1 MNTSITMTAEEKAL
15 QIAALKK
22 QIAELEDK
30 IDNFEIDE
38 DKYDD
43 KYDEWLDE
51 IYGEIMIGNISFLPS
66 RILKELDPIAYRC
79 GFSDYIDS
87 LDIEDDEEYQELQ
100 TELEEVKE
108 EIAELEENE

>member
-1 MNTSITMTAEEKAL
+1 MTAAEKAM

-22 QIAELEDK
+22 QIADLENK

-38 DKYDD
+38 DKYDEN
-43 KYDEWLDE
+43 YDEWLDE

-100 TELEEVKE
+100 TGLEEAKE
-108 EIAELEENE
+108 ELAELEENE

>member
-51 IYGEIMIGNISFLPS
+51 IYGEIMIGCISFLPS
-66 RILKELDPIAYRC
+66 HILKELDPIAYRC
-79 GFSDYIDS
+79 GFSDYVDS
-87 LDIEDDEEYQELQ
+87 LDIEDDEDYQELQ
-100 TELEEVKE
+100 TELEEAKE
-108 EIAELEENE
+108 ELAELEENE

>member
-22 QIAELEDK
+22 QIADLENK

-38 DKYDD
+38 DKYDEN
-43 KYDEWLDE
+43 YDEWLDE

-108 EIAELEENE
+108 ELAELEENE

>member
-1 MNTSITMTAEEKAL
+1 MTTMTSAEKAI
-15 QIAALKK
+15 QVAALKK
-22 QIAELEDK
+22 QIAELENK

-38 DKYDD
+38 DKYDEN
-43 KYDEWLDE
+43 YDEWLDE

-100 TELEEVKE
+100 IELEEAKE
-108 EIAELEENE
+108 ELAKLEENE

>member
-1 MNTSITMTAEEKAL
+1 MTTMTAAEKAI
-15 QIAALKK
+15 QVAALKK
-22 QIAELEDK
+22 QIADLENK

-38 DKYDD
+38 DKYDEN
-43 KYDEWLDE
+43 YDEWLDE
-51 IYGEIMIGNISFLPS
+51 VYGEIMIGNISFLPS

-100 TELEEVKE
+100 TELEEAKE
-108 EIAELEENE
+108 ELAELE

>member
-1 MNTSITMTAEEKAL
+1 MTTMTAEEKAL

-38 DKYDD
+38 DKHDD

-108 EIAELEENE
+108 ELAELEENE

>member
-38 DKYDD
+38 DKYDEN
-43 KYDEWLDE
+43 YDEWLDE

-87 LDIEDDEEYQELQ
+87 LDIENDEEYQELQ

-108 EIAELEENE
+108 ELAELEENE

>member
-1 MNTSITMTAEEKAL
+1 MNTSIIMTAEEKAL

-51 IYGEIMIGNISFLPS
+51 IHGEIMIGCISFLPS
-66 RILKELDPIAYRC
+66 RILSELDPIAYRC

-87 LDIEDDEEYQELQ
+87 LDIEDDEDYQELQ
-100 TELEEVKE
+100 AELEEVKE
-108 EIAELEENE
+108 ELSELEENE

>member
-1 MNTSITMTAEEKAL
+1 MTTMTAAEKAM

-22 QIAELEDK
+22 QIADLENK

-38 DKYDD
+38 DKYDEN
-43 KYDEWLDE
+43 YNEWLDE
-51 IYGEIMIGNISFLPS
+51 IHGEIMIGNISFLPS

-100 TELEEVKE
+100 IELGEVKE
-108 EIAELEENE
+108 ELSKLEENE

>member
-38 DKYDD
+38 DKHDD

-100 TELEEVKE
+100 TELEEAKE
-108 EIAELEENE
+108 ELAELEENE

>member
-1 MNTSITMTAEEKAL
+1 MTTMTTAEKAI
-15 QIAALKK
+15 QVAALKK
-22 QIAELEDK
+22 QIADLENK

-38 DKYDD
+38 DKYDEN
-43 KYDEWLDE
+43 YDEWLDE

-100 TELEEVKE
+100 TELEEAKE
-108 EIAELEENE
+108 ELAELEENE

>member
-1 MNTSITMTAEEKAL
+1 MNTTITMTNAEKAM

-38 DKYDD
+38 DKYDE

-51 IYGEIMIGNISFLPS
+51 IHGEIMIGCISFSPS
-66 RILKELDPIAYRC
+66 RILSELDPIAYRC
-79 GFSDYIDS
+79 GFSDYLDS
-87 LDIEDDEEYQELQ
+87 LDIEDDEDYQELQ
-100 TELEEVKE
+100 DELEEVKKE
-108 EIAELEENE
+108 LEDLEENE

>member
-1 MNTSITMTAEEKAL
+1 MTTMTAAEKAI

-22 QIAELEDK
+22 QIADLENK

-38 DKYDD
+38 DKYDEN
-43 KYDEWLDE
+43 YDEGLDE

-108 EIAELEENE
+108 ELAELEENE

>member
-1 MNTSITMTAEEKAL
+1 MTTMTAEEKAL

-38 DKYDD
+38 DKHDD

-108 EIAELEENE
+108 ELTELEENE

>member
-1 MNTSITMTAEEKAL
+1 MTTMTAAEKAI

-22 QIAELEDK
+22 QIADLENK

-38 DKYDD
+38 DKYDEN
-43 KYDEWLDE
+43 YDEWLDE
-51 IYGEIMIGNISFLPS
+51 IFYGEIMIGNISFLPS

-100 TELEEVKE
+100 TELEEAKE
-108 EIAELEENE
+108 ELAELEENE

>member
-1 MNTSITMTAEEKAL
+1 MTTAEKAI
-15 QIAALKK
+15 QVAALKK
-22 QIAELEDK
+22 QIADLENK

-38 DKYDD
+38 DKYDEN
-43 KYDEWLDE
+43 YDEWLDE
-51 IYGEIMIGNISFLPS
+51 VYGEIMIGNISFLPS

-100 TELEEVKE
+100 TELEEAKE
-108 EIAELEENE
+108 ELAELEENE

>member
-1 MNTSITMTAEEKAL
+1 MTTMTAAEKAM

-22 QIAELEDK
+22 QIADLENK

-38 DKYDD
+38 DKYDEN
-43 KYDEWLDE
+43 YDDWLDE

-79 GFSDYIDS
+79 GFS
-87 LDIEDDEEYQELQ
+87 
-100 TELEEVKE
+100 
-108 EIAELEENE
+108 

>member
-1 MNTSITMTAEEKAL
+1 MTTMTASEKAM

-22 QIAELEDK
+22 QIADLENK

-38 DKYDD
+38 DKYDEN
-43 KYDEWLDE
+43 YDEWLDE

-100 TELEEVKE
+100 TGLEEAKE
-108 EIAELEENE
+108 ELAELEENE

>member
-1 MNTSITMTAEEKAL
+1 MTTINMTEQEKAI

-22 QIAELEDK
+22 QIVELENK

-38 DKYDD
+38 DNYDEKYD
-43 KYDEWLDE
+43 KWLDE

-66 RILKELDPIAYRC
+66 RILRELDPIAYRC

-87 LDIEDDEEYQELQ
+87 LDIEDDEDYQELQ

-108 EIAELEENE
+108 ELADLEGNE

>member
-1 MNTSITMTAEEKAL
+1 MNTSITMTAEEKAI

-22 QIAELEDK
+22 QIADLENK

-38 DKYDD
+38 DKYDEN
-43 KYDEWLDE
+43 YDEWLDE
-51 IYGEIMIGNISFLPS
+51 VYGEIMIGNISFLPS

-100 TELEEVKE
+100 TELEEAKE
-108 EIAELEENE
+108 ELAELEENE

>member
-1 MNTSITMTAEEKAL
+1 MTTMTAAEKAM

-22 QIAELEDK
+22 QIADLENK

-38 DKYDD
+38 DKYDEN
-43 KYDEWLDE
+43 YDEWLDE

-100 TELEEVKE
+100 TELGEVKE
-108 EIAELEENE
+108 ELSKLEENE

>member
-1 MNTSITMTAEEKAL
+1 MTAEEKAL

-38 DKYDD
+38 DKHDD

-100 TELEEVKE
+100 TELEEAKE
-108 EIAELEENE
+108 ELAELEENE

>member
-1 MNTSITMTAEEKAL
+1 MTTMTAAEKAM

-22 QIAELEDK
+22 QIADLENK

-38 DKYDD
+38 DKYDEN
-43 KYDEWLDE
+43 YDEWLDE

-100 TELEEVKE
+100 TGLEEAKE
-108 EIAELEENE
+108 ELAELEENE

>member
-1 MNTSITMTAEEKAL
+1 MTTMTAAEKAI

-22 QIAELEDK
+22 QIADLENK
-30 IDNFEIDE
+30 IDNFEIGE
-38 DKYDD
+38 DKYDEN
-43 KYDEWLDE
+43 YDEWLDE

-100 TELEEVKE
+100 TELEEAKE
-108 EIAELEENE
+108 ELAELEENE

>member
-38 DKYDD
+38 DKYDEN
-43 KYDEWLDE
+43 YDEWLDE

-100 TELEEVKE
+100 TELEEAKE
-108 EIAELEENE
+108 ELAELEENE

>member
-38 DKYDD
+38 DKYDEN
-43 KYDEWLDE
+43 YDEWLDE

-87 LDIEDDEEYQELQ
+87 LDIDDDEEYQELQ
-100 TELEEVKE
+100 TELEEAKE
-108 EIAELEENE
+108 ELAELEENE

>member
-1 MNTSITMTAEEKAL
+1 MTTMTAEEKAL

-22 QIAELEDK
+22 QIADLENK

-38 DKYDD
+38 DKYDEN
-43 KYDEWLDE
+43 YDEWLDE
-51 IYGEIMIGNISFLPS
+51 VYGEIMIGNISFLPS

-87 LDIEDDEEYQELQ
+87 LDIEDDEEYRELQ
-100 TELEEVKE
+100 TELEEAKE
-108 EIAELEENE
+108 ELAELEENE

>member
-1 MNTSITMTAEEKAL
+1 MTTMTAAEKAM

-22 QIAELEDK
+22 QIADLENK

-38 DKYDD
+38 DKYDEN
-43 KYDEWLDE
+43 YDEWLDE
-51 IYGEIMIGNISFLPS
+51 IYCEIMIGNISFLPS

-79 GFSDYIDS
+79 GCSDYIDS
-87 LDIEDDEEYQELQ
+87 LDIEDDEEYQELH

-108 EIAELEENE
+108 ELAELEENE

>member
-1 MNTSITMTAEEKAL
+1 MTTMTATEKAM

-22 QIAELEDK
+22 QIADLENK
-30 IDNFEIDE
+30 IDNFAIDE
-38 DKYDD
+38 DKYDEN
-43 KYDEWLDE
+43 YDEWLDE

-108 EIAELEENE
+108 ELAELEENE